1 MTAMRTFIEDYLAD
15 PAQAVADARLQA
27 YRRFWDDDLNPED
40 IYKEIASPEFHLYQE
55 MVLCETEED
64 SPHVS
69 GFVSVA

>member
-27 YRRFWDDDLNPED
+27 YRRFCDVDFNPED

-69 GFVSVA
+69 SFVSVA

>member
-27 YRRFWDDDLNPED
+27 YRRFWDDDFNPED

-69 GFVSVA
+69 SFVSVA